1 MHPPVPRKLDK
12 QCAFSRT
19 TEAHLTSRE
28 SHVRHD
34 DPLRSNDSKNFGG
47 RQIPDFD
54 SLIHEVDAL
63 IDVFN
68 DLEAAP
74 LQLSAGQ
81 W

>member
-1 MHPPVPRKLDK
+1 MLELD
-12 QCAFSRT
+12 RY
-19 TEAHLTSRE
+19 EGGLNV
-28 SHVRHD
+28 VRHD
-34 DPLRSNDSKNFGG
+34 DPLRSNDSKNFGC

-74 LQLSAGQ
+74 LQLPAGQ